1 MNESFVSVKWLT
13 LRCSHEET
21 RGEYG
26 DGRRFQS
33 DEITRWCW
41 THTYTHI
48 HTHRQVW
55 SKCGHTVT
63 PLKHSTDCAT
73 LPSAVGS
80 CLHHLN
86 QTSVSIRHFSVT
98 TEIMRKPNPTSM
110 KTRQYPMCV
119 NIVAPRYDIT
129 FEERQEKGEVGWSP
143 TGSLGC
149 LTVIK
154 HSGKTV

>member
-1 MNESFVSVKWLT
+1 MTHPEVLSRGDERGIGRWAEVSEWWDNKVVLN
-13 LRCSHEET
+13 
-21 RGEYG
+21 
-26 DGRRFQS
+26 
-33 DEITRWCW
+33 
-41 THTYTHI
+41 THI
-48 HTHRQVW
+48 HTHPHTQAGLIKVW
-55 SKCGHTVT
+55 PHCD
-63 PLKHSTDCAT
+63 STET
-73 LPSAVGS
+73 FHWLRNLPSAVGS